1 MTGHVL
7 CRVRRPNGTEYV
19 LRLELW
25 HLQSLMNAANDH
37 FGTSRELIGGPR
49 LEAKAVTG
57 RKGKPRR
64 P

>member
-1 MTGHVL
+1 MSDDATVHMH
-7 CRVRRPNGTEYV
+7 RPNGLECV
-19 LRLELW
+19 LRVSMDR
-25 HLQSLMNAANDH
+25 LQSLMNAANDH